1 MGKSSPTPHPTY
13 PSIYL
18 ALMAPTGL
26 TNTTFSELIQID
38 SNYLSRLALRKQII
52 RDHHE
57 IAIQADPSI
66 TPAVNELYTW
76 LVGSYLPT
84 RFPTLFTLSPTTSP
98 ISVLNHA
105 TSLSLP
111 VTPPSDPIKVLE
123 ILGSNLEEDFLLLL
137 PSEDGDGYKLRG
149 YVTCFPAGFNTLEK
163 FGKKLREIHAPVPGY
178 KEKLE
183 KSMDRFFDRLEVG
196 KVVLR
201 SNWSIT
207 THDRL
212 YAASGGN
219 HLYEGEVPEE
229 VVDISNVSRP
239 DLSLDSCLTANRPSS
254 DASDKLSTASH
265 KPKRSSSRSRLTCI
279 LSLILRRRGRV
290 RSLRWLLKAWNRG
303 VCRR

>member
-1 MGKSSPTPHPTY
+1 M
-13 PSIYL
+13 
-18 ALMAPTGL
+18 
-26 TNTTFSELIQID
+26 E
-38 SNYLSRLALRKQII
+38 LRKQII

-84 RFPTLFTLSPTTSP
+84 RFPTLFTLSPQTSP
-98 ISVLNHA
+98 TSLINHA

-111 VTPPSDPIKVLE
+111 VTPPSDPIKAFE
-123 ILGSNLEEDFLLLL
+123 FLGSNLEEDFLLLL

-149 YVTCFPAGFNTLEK
+149 YVTCFPSGFNTLEK

-212 YAASGGN
+212 YDASGGS
-219 HLYEGEVPEE
+219 HLYEGEVPEDE
-229 VVDISNVSRP
+229 VVDISNVRRSTVSSWYLSDGELDFPPLRAP
-239 DLSLDSCLTANRPSS
+239 NSLSPPTNQSPCLYVQDLHV
-254 DASDKLSTASH
+254 SH
-265 KPKRSSSRSRLTCI
+265 L
-279 LSLILRRRGRV
+279 
-290 RSLRWLLKAWNRG
+290 
-303 VCRR
+303 